1 MNALPKATS
10 MTYSPNKCMGLQDTA
25 PCSTLAP
32 FRHPA
37 LEEEADEE
45 TERGEREKEEEVKRE
60 DTPPPQIHPENP

>member
-1 MNALPKATS
+1 
-10 MTYSPNKCMGLQDTA
+10 MGLQDTA
-25 PCSTLAP
+25 PCSTSAP